1 MADDNQQMAMS
12 AVPAHYNVTIP
23 FASDIPGGVFPGKAI
38 LVKGVVLNLA
48 NDQRFS
54 IDLCCGKLVQGEH
67 RDDKALHINPRF
79 DRGLALYKLFKIYFK
94 FFFSFSKPDRDI
106 VINSLINNV
115 WGTEQRN
122 QNNLVFEKS
131 FSIRILILRDYFK
144 ISVNGK
150 HLNDFVHRVPLETI
164 KCIFICGCV
173 SIDVIEYQG
182 TKPGSITSCPSE
194 DNSDSLCI
202 EDETGPIE
210 ILKPNIPFI
219 FKLNGGFLPPRE
231 ILLILTPLLN
241 PISFAINLECL
252 NDEYLFHMRID
263 FPTQNSAAGDRGSVV
278 RNNTSQG
285 GLWQKEERQM
295 SRFPFSPGSTAD
307 IRIIACLESLKVLI
321 DGCHFCEF
329 YYRSPGS
336 VPTQVNRVSVVG
348 DVTLQKFTL
357 KK

>member
-67 RDDKALHINPRF
+67 RDNKALHINPRF
-79 DRGLALYKLFKIYFK
+79 DRGMAL
-94 FFFSFSKPDRDI
+94 FSKPDRDI

-252 NDEYLFHMRID
+252 NYEYLFHMRID
-263 FPTQNSAAGDRGSVV
+263 FPTPNSAAGDRGSVV